1 MWIKYVSMG
10 VRNVATIS
18 SRTTHKINDLIWE
31 MGHLPDFWAGIL
43 IIPFRPSKSC
53 RWVANRE
60 ISDNSKLAILD
71 LTLACQ

>member
-18 SRTTHKINDLIWE
+18 SRTHKINDLIWE
-31 MGHLPDFWAGIL
+31 MGHLPDL
-43 IIPFRPSKSC
+43 
-53 RWVANRE
+53 ANRE
-60 ISDNSKLAILD
+60 FSDNSKLAILD